1 MPNNQLYPLR
11 SPSQAFAAR
20 LLMIRAAQQQL
31 DVQYYIWRN
40 DITSSI
46 LMSELLQAADRGV
59 RVRVLLDDYG
69 TSGLDS
75 ELAALDM
82 HPNIE
87 VRLFNP
93 FAIRRFKALGYLTH
107 FSRANR
113 RMHNKSLSADSAIT
127 VIGGRNIGDEYF
139 GAASTLFTDL
149 DVAAWGPIAKS
160 VTDDFERYWNC
171 PCVQNLDSLGIRAGQ
186 RAQQKLQQRLEQH
199 LSSNKAQH
207 YREMIEHSEF
217 QSLWKSNQLPL
228 ITAHVDM
235 LSDDPAKG
243 LGKAT
248 QEQLLLSQLLKLI
261 GHPKQTWELV
271 SPYFVPT
278 AIGTEQFCA
287 LAKQGVRVRILTN
300 SLAAT
305 NVPAV
310 HADYAK
316 RRKALLEAGVELFE
330 LRYRPAVHDVEHEQT
345 NVLDT
350 LGFTLHAKTFSTDN
364 QDIFI
369 GSFNFDPRSAI
380 LNTELGFVIESPELA
395 NQLVSV
401 FDHDLPHLAYSV
413 RLNEHGKLYWEID
426 GQKFTTEPD
435 TSWWL
440 RAKVRLLALLPLEW
454 ML

>member
-1 MPNNQLYPLR
+1 MTNNQLYPLR
-11 SPSQAFAAR
+11 SPTQAFAAR
-20 LLMIRAAQQQL
+20 LLMIRAAKQQL

-40 DITSSI
+40 DVTSSI

-59 RVRVLLDDYG
+59 QVRILLDDYG

-75 ELAALDM
+75 ELAALDT

-113 RMHNKSLSADSAIT
+113 RMHNKSLSADNAIT

-149 DVAAWGPIAKS
+149 DVAAWGPIAKK
-160 VTDDFERYWNC
+160 VTDDFERYWHC
-171 PCVQNLDSLGIRAGQ
+171 PSVKNLESLGILAGDRAK
-186 RAQQKLQQRLEQH
+186 QKLRQRLEKH
-199 LSSNKAQH
+199 LASSKALN
-207 YREMIEHSEF
+207 YLEIVERGDF
-217 QSLWKSNQLPL
+217 QALWKTNQLPL
-228 ITAHVDM
+228 ITASVDM
-235 LSDDPAKG
+235 ISDDPAKG

-248 QEQLLLSQLLKLI
+248 HEQLLLSQLLKLI
-261 GHPKQTWELV
+261 GHPTKTWELV

-278 AIGTEQFCA
+278 AVGTEQLCI
-287 LAKQGVRVRILTN
+287 LAQKGIRIRVLTN

-316 RRKALLEAGVELFE
+316 RRKALLKAGVELLE
-330 LRYRPAVHDVEHEQT
+330 LRYRPAVHDVEQEQT
-345 NVLDT
+345 KVLDT
-350 LGFTLHAKTFSTDN
+350 LGFTLHAKTFATDS
-364 QDIFI
+364 QDIFV
-369 GSFNFDPRSAI
+369 GSFNFDPRSAN
-380 LNTELGFVIESPELA
+380 LNTELGFLIESPELA
-395 NQLVSV
+395 NQLVHV

-413 RLNEHGKLYWEID
+413 RLDERGELYWELD

-440 RAKVRLLALLPLEW
+440 RCKVKLLALLPIEW